1 MLMFA
6 LINTFLDDRGD
17 GGSLKV
23 EENDWSVGLTEA
35 GARIIPRWSGPF
47 PQPTGVTVQLIK
59 LEVML
64 QTLRG
69 CTASAAGGGSHHC
82 LMRCWRCC
90 NGCQTCQAFRAGG
103 MAKGDTLDYA
113 VGQSGDIRSIHQR
126 KRQDTLMH
134 MAASRQRPTPTAR
147 CPANHVQHTSLTKPP
162 SPFARQH
169 QHRQHQQAVSP
180 ASGNPTA
187 QHSTAQPTFDPPQ
200 PLLLSRRA
208 PLPAAALLPA
218 LPAAA
223 RAPCAFSPPCRPA
236 ASLTVRVTV
245 DTPSTNLVLKMTL
258 ALLNMPSFRDTTM
271 NWLCGGAKR
280 EG

>member
-1 MLMFA
+1 MHSLLLTGDGARGVRQFDFTEGSQLLTVLCRAAWLHMLMFA

-35 GARIIPRWSGPF
+35 GARIIPQWSGPF

-103 MAKGDTLDYA
+103 MAKGDSLDYA
-113 VGQSGDIRSIHQR
+113 
-126 KRQDTLMH
+126 LMCCK
-134 MAASRQRPTPTAR
+134 SER
-147 CPANHVQHTSLTKPP
+147 
-162 SPFARQH
+162 
-169 QHRQHQQAVSP
+169 
-180 ASGNPTA
+180 
-187 QHSTAQPTFDPPQ
+187 
-200 PLLLSRRA
+200 
-208 PLPAAALLPA
+208 
-218 LPAAA
+218 
-223 RAPCAFSPPCRPA
+223 
-236 ASLTVRVTV
+236 
-245 DTPSTNLVLKMTL
+245 
-258 ALLNMPSFRDTTM
+258 
-271 NWLCGGAKR
+271 
-280 EG
+280 